1 MDWAKKNYDTVILG
15 VFTAV
20 FVFNAAFLYFE
31 SSGFIS
37 SLPTASENT
46 TNKSKATPAE
56 TTAIEE
62 AKVITEKP
70 FLWNEKSPSNEESA
84 SNKERGNLFVS
95 RLFILKGDKLID
107 PIEGQE
113 QLHPPIANAWLIK
126 FGLNYADANVKDQDA
141 DGDGFTN
148 LEEYNAKSDPKN
160 KVSTPPKFT
169 KLRFLKF
176 EQKPFMLVFKGNP
189 DGEGKEF
196 QINAN
201 NARTQFKKLNEKID
215 GAPYKIISYAPKKGE
230 KNGVPLDLSEL
241 TVENT
246 ETQVTI
252 VLVVKKETNDP
263 TSFGEFFNVLTNE
276 KFRLQKGEEFT
287 IKPDV
292 NTKLKLIDISST
304 EAKIQDVATGTTS
317 TLSKSSSPAP

>member
-1 MDWAKKNYDTVILG
+1 MDWAKKNYDTLILAAC
-15 VFTAV
+15 TALLAI
-20 FVFNAAFLYFE
+20 NAVYFYFQSE
-31 SSGFIS
+31 GFIF
-37 SLPTASENT
+37 SLPTATTVKLSE
-46 TNKSKATPAE
+46 SKATAE
-56 TTAIEE
+56 ETKLLERAQFMIEHP
-62 AKVITEKP
+62 V
-70 FLWNEKSPSNEESA
+70 LWNEKSSVETKPE
-84 SNKERGNLFVS
+84 ERGNLFVS

-113 QLHPPIANAWLIK
+113 QLHPPIPNDWLIK
-126 FGLNYADANVKDQDA
+126 FGLNYTDANVKDQDA

-148 LEEYNAKSDPKN
+148 LEEYNAKTDPKN
-160 KVSTPPKFT
+160 KASTPPKHT
-169 KLRFLKF
+169 KLRFIKF

-189 DGEGKEF
+189 DGEGQEF

-201 NARTQFKKLNEKID
+201 NARTQFKKLKEKID
-215 GAPYKIISYAPKKGE
+215 GAPYKIINYVKKDAE
-230 KNGVPLDLSEL
+230 KNGVPVDVSEL

-246 ETQVTI
+246 ETQVSI

-304 EAKIQDVATGTTS
+304 EAKIQDVATGNNS

>member
-15 VFTAV
+15 VFTTV

-62 AKVITEKP
+62 AQVITEKP
-70 FLWNEKSPSNEESA
+70 FLWNEKSPSNEE
-84 SNKERGNLFVS
+84 RGNLLVS

-113 QLHPPIANAWLIK
+113 QLHPPITNAWLIN

-160 KVSTPPKFT
+160 KAASPPKFT
-169 KLRFLKF
+169 KLRFVKF

-201 NARTQFKKLNEKID
+201 NARTQFKKLNETID
-215 GAPYKIISYAPKKGE
+215 GAPYKIIAYFKKDAE
-230 KNGVPLDLSEL
+230 KNGVPVDVSEL

-246 ETQVTI
+246 ETQVSI

-276 KFRLQKGEEFT
+276 NFRLQKGEEFT

>member
-1 MDWAKKNYDTVILG
+1 MDWAKKNYDTLILG

-113 QLHPPIANAWLIK
+113 QLHPPIPNDWLIK
-126 FGLNYADANVKDQDA
+126 FGLNYTDANVKDQDA

-148 LEEYNAKSDPKN
+148 LEEYNAKTDPKN
-160 KVSTPPKFT
+160 KASTPPKHT
-169 KLRFLKF
+169 KLRFIKF

-189 DGEGKEF
+189 DGEGQEF

-201 NARTQFKKLNEKID
+201 NARTQFKKLKEKID
-215 GAPYKIISYAPKKGE
+215 GAPYKIINYVKKDAE
-230 KNGVPLDLSEL
+230 KNGVPVDVSEL

-246 ETQVTI
+246 ETQVSI

-304 EAKIQDVATGTTS
+304 EAKIQDVATGNNS

>member
-15 VFTAV
+15 LFTAL

-56 TTAIEE
+56 TTAIK
-62 AKVITEKP
+62 AAMVITEKP
-70 FLWNEKSPSNEESA
+70 FLWNEKSASNE
-84 SNKERGNLFVS
+84 ERGNLFVS

-107 PIEGQE
+107 PIESQE
-113 QLHPPIANAWLIK
+113 QLHPPITNAWLIK

-148 LEEYNAKSDPKN
+148 LEEFNAKSDPKN
-160 KVSTPPKFT
+160 KASTPPKFT
-169 KLRFLKF
+169 KLRFIKF

-201 NARTQFKKLNEKID
+201 NARTQFKKLNETID
-215 GAPYKIISYAPKKGE
+215 GAPYKIIAYAPKKGE
-230 KNGVPLDLSEL
+230 KNGVPIDLSEL

>member
-1 MDWAKKNYDTVILG
+1 MDWAKKNYDTVVLG
-15 VFTAV
+15 VCTAL
-20 FVFNAAFLYFE
+20 FVFNAAFVYFE
-31 SSGFIS
+31 SSDFIS
-37 SLPTASENT
+37 SLPTASEIT
-46 TNKSKATPAE
+46 TNNSTATPAE
-56 TTAIEE
+56 TTAIN
-62 AKVITEKP
+62 AAMGITEKP
-70 FLWNEKSPSNEESA
+70 VLWNEKSASNE
-84 SNKERGNLFVS
+84 ERGNLFVS

-107 PIEGQE
+107 PIESQE
-113 QLHPPIANAWLIK
+113 QLHPPITNAWLIK
-126 FGLNYADANVKDQDA
+126 FGLNYAAANVKDQDA

-148 LEEYNAKSDPKN
+148 LEEFNDKSDPKN
-160 KVSTPPKFT
+160 KASTPPKFT
-169 KLRFLKF
+169 KLRFIKF

-189 DGEGKEF
+189 DGDGKEF

-201 NARTQFKKLNEKID
+201 NARTQFKKLKETID
-215 GAPYKIISYAPKKGE
+215 GAPYKIIAYVKKDAE
-230 KNGVPLDLSEL
+230 KNGVPVDVSEL

-246 ETQVTI
+246 ETQVSI

-263 TSFGEFFNVLTNE
+263 TSFGEFFNVLNNE

-304 EAKIQDVATGTTS
+304 EAKIQDVATGNTS

>member
-15 VFTAV
+15 LFTAL

-56 TTAIEE
+56 TTAIK
-62 AKVITEKP
+62 AAMVITEKP
-70 FLWNEKSPSNEESA
+70 FLWNEKSASNE
-84 SNKERGNLFVS
+84 ERGNLFVS

-107 PIEGQE
+107 PIESQE
-113 QLHPPIANAWLIK
+113 QLHPPITNAWLIK

-148 LEEYNAKSDPKN
+148 LEEFNAKSDPKN
-160 KVSTPPKFT
+160 KASTPPKFT
-169 KLRFLKF
+169 KLRFIKF

-201 NARTQFKKLNEKID
+201 NARTQFKKLNETID
-215 GAPYKIISYAPKKGE
+215 GAPYKIIAYAPKKGE
-230 KNGVPLDLSEL
+230 KNGVPIDLSEL

-246 ETQVTI
+246 ETQVSI

>member
-1 MDWAKKNYDTVILG
+1 MDWAKKNYDTVVLG
-15 VFTAV
+15 VCTAL
-20 FVFNAAFLYFE
+20 FVFNAAFVYFE

-37 SLPTASENT
+37 SLPTVSENT

-56 TTAIEE
+56 TTAIK
-62 AKVITEKP
+62 AAMGITEKP
-70 FLWNEKSPSNEESA
+70 VLWNEKLASNE
-84 SNKERGNLFVS
+84 ERGNLFVS

-107 PIEGQE
+107 PIESQE
-113 QLHPPIANAWLIK
+113 NLHPPIPNDWLIK
-126 FGLNYADANVKDQDA
+126 YGLNFADATIKDQDP
-141 DGDGFTN
+141 DRDGFTN
-148 LEEYNAKSDPKN
+148 LEEWDAKTDPKD
-160 KVSTPPKFT
+160 KASTPPKST
-169 KLRFLKF
+169 KLRFIKF

-189 DGEGKEF
+189 DGEGQEF

-201 NARTQFKKLNEKID
+201 NARTQFKKLKETID
-215 GAPYKIISYAPKKGE
+215 GAPYKIIAYVKKEAE
-230 KNGVPLDLSEL
+230 KNGVPVDVSEL

-246 ETQVTI
+246 ETQVSI

-276 KFRLQKGEEFT
+276 KFRLQKGEVFT
-287 IKPDV
+287 IKPDL

-304 EAKIQDVATGTTS
+304 EAKIQDVATGKTS

>member
-15 VFTAV
+15 VFTTV
-20 FVFNAAFLYFE
+20 FIFNAAFLYFE

-70 FLWNEKSPSNEESA
+70 FLWNEKSQSNE
-84 SNKERGNLFVS
+84 ERGNLFVS

-113 QLHPPIANAWLIK
+113 QLHPPITNAWLIK

-148 LEEYNAKSDPKN
+148 LEEFKDKSDPKN
-160 KVSTPPKFT
+160 KASTPPKFT
-169 KLRFLKF
+169 KLRFIKF

-189 DGEGKEF
+189 DGDGKEF

-201 NARTQFKKLNEKID
+201 NARTQFKKLNETID
-215 GAPYKIISYAPKKGE
+215 GAPYKIIAYAPKKGE
-230 KNGVPLDLSEL
+230 KNGVPIDLSEL

-317 TLSKSSSPAP
+317 NLSKSSSPAP

>member
-1 MDWAKKNYDTVILG
+1 MDWAKKNYDTLVLG
-15 VFTAV
+15 VCMSLLV
-20 FVFNAAFLYFE
+20 LNAAYLYFE
-31 SSGFIS
+31 SSAFTD
-37 SLPTASENT
+37 SLPTAST
-46 TNKSKATPAE
+46 STPNKSLATSPE
-56 TTAIEE
+56 TQSIEE
-62 AKVITEKP
+62 ARSITEKP
-70 FLWNEKSPSNEESA
+70 VFWNEKSSSN
-84 SNKERGNLFVS
+84 NERGNLLVS
-95 RLFILKGDKLID
+95 RLYILKADKLID

-113 QLHPPIANAWLIK
+113 QLHPPITNAWLIK
-126 FGLNYADANVKDQDA
+126 FGLNYADVNVKDQDP

-148 LEEYNAKSDPKN
+148 LEEYKDKSDPTD

-169 KLRFLKF
+169 KLRFDKF

-201 NARTQFKKLNEKID
+201 NARTQFKRINETID
-215 GAPYKIISYAPKKGE
+215 GAPYKIIAYAKKESE
-230 KNGVPLDLSEL
+230 KNGVPIDVSEL

-246 ETQVTI
+246 ETQVSI

-287 IKPDV
+287 LKPDV
-292 NTKLKLIDISST
+292 NTKFKLIDISPT

-317 TLSKSSSPAP
+317 TLSKSSSSAH

>member
-1 MDWAKKNYDTVILG
+1 MDWVKKNYDTVILG
-15 VFTAV
+15 VCTAL
-20 FVFNAAFLYFE
+20 FILNAAFLYLE
-31 SSGFIS
+31 SSGFIA
-37 SLPTASENT
+37 SLPVAIATPTA
-46 TNKSKATPAE
+46 KSKATPAE

-70 FLWNEKSPSNEESA
+70 FLWNEKSPSNEE
-84 SNKERGNLFVS
+84 RGNLLVS

-113 QLHPPIANAWLIK
+113 QLHPPITNAWLIK

-148 LEEYNAKSDPKN
+148 LEEFKDKSDPKN
-160 KVSTPPKFT
+160 KASTPPKFT
-169 KLRFLKF
+169 KLRFIKF

-189 DGEGKEF
+189 DGDGKEF

-201 NARTQFKKLNEKID
+201 NARTQFKKLNETID
-215 GAPYKIISYAPKKGE
+215 GAPYKIIAYAPKKGE
-230 KNGVPLDLSEL
+230 KNGVPIDLSEL

-304 EAKIQDVATGTTS
+304 EAKIQDVATGKTS